1 MDSGPGT
8 VEGALTIGN
17 LLRGL
22 HEATTSFRPEPDATW
37 PLWFGRDVGGPG
49 RVIGH
54 CDVAA
59 WNVVTRNGIPVAPL
73 VELAQACWLNA
84 NLHGDDVAEREGLPP
99 LADRARQL
107 RAFVDAYGLSAKQR
121 RGFVDRIIEYVAHD
135 TAEQANAFGV
145 TPEFT
150 DPTPDGFPLVWGLA
164 VGDVLSAPL
173 EGIIENHVD
182 QSAPILIE
190 GDGILPSLLSRPH
203 VVERAAFIRAVFIVE
218 PDEAAALENILERGR
233 AAAGRTQEELENEA
247 RARWLFGQWIVL
259 EAARYD
265 MPVFEPRPW
274 ETLAE
279 RLIYNVA

>member
-1 MDSGPGT
+1 
-8 VEGALTIGN
+8 
-17 LLRGL
+17 
-22 HEATTSFRPEPDATW
+22 
-37 PLWFGRDVGGPG
+37 
-49 RVIGH
+49 
-54 CDVAA
+54 
-59 WNVVTRNGIPVAPL
+59 
-73 VELAQACWLNA
+73 
-84 NLHGDDVAEREGLPP
+84 
-99 LADRARQL
+99 
-107 RAFVDAYGLSAKQR
+107 
-121 RGFVDRIIEYVAHD
+121 
-135 TAEQANAFGV
+135 
-145 TPEFT
+145 
-150 DPTPDGFPLVWGLA
+150 
-164 VGDVLSAPL
+164 
-173 EGIIENHVD
+173 
-182 QSAPILIE
+182 LIE